1 MAASEIIVFKPST
14 PVVAAAV
21 ASVPRY
27 DFPVIATEPLHH
39 HALISMLSVLL
50 VNARRLPASHS
61 MIAIVDS
68 VSSFEPQVRSP
79 SESIVPIP
87 AA

>member
-1 MAASEIIVFKPST
+1 MIVDSPST

-27 DFPVIATEPLHH
+27 DLPVIATCLLHH
-39 HALISMLSVLL
+39 HALISMPLVLSMKAFL
-50 VNARRLPASHS
+50 LPASHS
-61 MIAIVDS
+61 MIAVVDS
-68 VSSFEPQVRSP
+68 VSSLEPHVLKP
-79 SESIVPIP
+79 SESIVPMP